1 MNNRHIDSS
10 AKEEVDII
18 FKQFK
23 SHETM
28 LIRISYYYI
37 IEYIFQYLYLI
48 YSYSY
53 SIVNYLS
60 VHSSSPFLT
69 F

>member
-10 AKEEVDII
+10 AKEEVGNYQAI
-18 FKQFK
+18 KP
-23 SHETM
+23 HEKM

-37 IEYIFQYLYLI
+37 IVHTFQFLYLI
-48 YSYSY
+48 YSYNY